1 MRDEIESSN
10 VKYNAF
16 YRDDRCKELEEILR
30 EDSKFREY
38 IVEREHFGDEDLDT
52 DPYIIK
58 DAEGKEVFMLEKW
71 QIDALNPSELLSYL
85 NVEQKRNPCDW
96 SDWSERAAFNLFAVS
111 FLVGIMFSIVSFAFY
126 LDANYLKLMGGI
138 HIVAYSIMIGSA
150 ILYFLKHKKS
160 NLKKHEIDLKEA
172 ESNPSFLEALQ
183 KLAAVP
189 KSEYDYLYNAEYIER
204 LEYINTV
211 RGADI

>member
-1 MRDEIESSN
+1 MSVEVDGSGI
-10 VKYNAF
+10 KDGAF
-16 YRDDRCKELEEILR
+16 YRDKKCKELEEILSN
-30 EDSKFREY
+30 DLKFREY
-38 IVEREHFGDEDLDT
+38 KVEREHLEENLDN
-52 DPYIIK
+52 DPYIVK
-58 DAEGKEVFMLEKW
+58 DTEGKEIFMLEKW

-85 NVEQKRNPCDW
+85 NVEQKRPPCV
-96 SDWSERAAFNLFAVS
+96 DWSERAAFNLFVVS

-138 HIVAYSIMIGSA
+138 HIVAYSIMSGSA

-189 KSEYDYLYNAEYIER
+189 KSEYDFVYNEEHNER
-204 LEYINTV
+204 LEYIESV
-211 RGADI
+211 KAGIDL

>member
-1 MRDEIESSN
+1 MSIEVDGSGI
-10 VKYNAF
+10 KDGAF
-16 YRDDRCKELEEILR
+16 YRDKKCKELEEILSN
-30 EDSKFREY
+30 DLKFREY
-38 IVEREHFGDEDLDT
+38 KVEREHLEENLDN
-52 DPYIIK
+52 DPYIVK
-58 DAEGKEVFMLEKW
+58 DTEGKEIFMLEKW

-189 KSEYDYLYNAEYIER
+189 KSAYDFVYNEEHNER
-204 LEYINTV
+204 LEHIETAMARTNS
-211 RGADI
+211 

>member
-1 MRDEIESSN
+1 MSVEVDGSGI
-10 VKYNAF
+10 KDGAF
-16 YRDDRCKELEEILR
+16 YRDKKCKELEEILR

-38 IVEREHFGDEDLDT
+38 IVEREHFGDEDLDN

-58 DAEGKEVFMLEKW
+58 DTEGKEIFMLEKW

-85 NVEQKRNPCDW
+85 NVEQKRNPCV
-96 SDWSERAAFNLFAVS
+96 DWSERVLFNLFRVS

-126 LDANYLKLMGGI
+126 LDANYLRLMGGI
-138 HIVAYSIMIGSA
+138 HIVAYSIMFGSA
-150 ILYFLKHKKS
+150 ILYFVKLKKS

-189 KSEYDYLYNAEYIER
+189 KSAYDFVYNAEHNER
-204 LEYINTV
+204 LEHIETAMAGTNS
-211 RGADI
+211 

>member
-1 MRDEIESSN
+1 

-30 EDSKFREY
+30 EDSKFREC
-38 IVEREHFGDEDLDT
+38 IVERERFDDEDLDN

-58 DAEGKEVFMLEKW
+58 DAEGKEIFMLEKW
-71 QIDALNPSELLSYL
+71 QSDALNPSELLSYL
-85 NVEQKRNPCDW
+85 NVEQKRNPCV
-96 SDWSERAAFNLFAVS
+96 DWSEHAAFNLFVVS
-111 FLVGIMFSIVSFAFY
+111 FFVGIMFSIVSFAFY
-126 LDANYLKLMGGI
+126 LDVNYLKLMGGI

-150 ILYFLKHKKS
+150 ILYFLKHKQS
-160 NLKKHEIDLKEA
+160 NSKKHEIDMKEV

-189 KSEYDYLYNAEYIER
+189 KSAYDFVYNAEHIER
-204 LEYINTV
+204 LEYIKSAKE
-211 RGADI
+211 RFDS